1 MTAVMPDRIMR
12 PVPGMCKRFMFM
24 LRCLRLM
31 LLSVAA
37 ALIAASPAA
46 AAVIPF
52 PAAFHVSDVAVP
64 GATIHVRVGGHGPVV
79 VLLHGFGD
87 TGDMWAPLAAR
98 LVANHTVVVPDLRGM
113 GLSSHPESGYDKK
126 SEGQDVAAVLRKLKI
141 DGPVALVT
149 HDIGNMVGYAFAAQN
164 RDRVTR
170 WVVMDAPLPGLGH
183 WQDVI
188 NDHRTWHFDFYGP
201 DEERLIAGRERLY
214 LDRFYNELS
223 ADPKH
228 IDEATRAHYA
238 ALYSRP
244 HALHDAFSQFAAF
257 RQDGIDNK
265 KFLAEGKL
273 TMPILAIGGEKSFG
287 EGFANE
293 IRFAADNVRAFSIHD
308 SGHWLMEEQPAA
320 TMDAILGFLREPVAP

>member
-1 MTAVMPDRIMR
+1 M
-12 PVPGMCKRFMFM
+12 KRKIAA
-24 LRCLRLM
+24 
-31 LLSVAA
+31 VAA
-37 ALIAASPAA
+37 GLSMLFAAPSAIAA
-46 AAVIPF
+46 VQPF
-52 PAAFHVSDVAVP
+52 PASFRVLDIPAN
-64 GATIHVRVGGHGPVV
+64 GTTIHVRVGGRGSPI

-98 LVANHTVVVPDLRGM
+98 LAKDHTIIVPDLRGM
-113 GLSSHPESGYDKK
+113 GLSAHPDSGYDKRN
-126 SEGQDVAAVLRKLKI
+126 EGKDVADVLSALKI
-141 DGPVALVT
+141 GGPVGLVT

-201 DEERLIAGRERLY
+201 DEERLVAGRERLY

-223 ADPKH
+223 ADPRH
-228 IDEATRAHYA
+228 IGEATRAHYA

-244 HALHDAFSQFAAF
+244 HAIHDAFSQFAAF
-257 RQDGIDNK
+257 RQDGVDNR
-265 KFLAEGKL
+265 KFLADGKL

-287 EGFANE
+287 LGFANE
-293 IRFAADNVRAFSIHD
+293 IEFAATNVRALSIKD
-308 SGHWLMEEQPAA
+308 SGHWLMEEQPEA
-320 TMDAILGFLREPVAP
+320 TMDAITGFLDEETKR

>member
-1 MTAVMPDRIMR
+1 MSLAAASP
-12 PVPGMCKRFMFM
+12 
-24 LRCLRLM
+24 
-31 LLSVAA
+31 SVAA
-37 ALIAASPAA
+37 VAPFSP
-46 AAVIPF
+46 
-52 PAAFHVSDVAVP
+52 AFHVSDVAVP
-64 GATIHVRVGGHGPVV
+64 GATIHVRVGGSGPAV

-87 TGDMWAPLAAR
+87 SGDMWAPLAAR
-98 LVANHTVVVPDLRGM
+98 LIANHTVVVPDLRGM

-126 SEGQDVAAVLRKLKI
+126 TEGQDIAAVLQQLKI

-164 RDRVTR
+164 RARVTC

-183 WQDVI
+183 WDEVI
-188 NDHRTWHFDFYGP
+188 KDHRTWHFDFYGP

-244 HALHDAFSQFAAF
+244 LAIHDAFAQFAAF
-257 RQDGIDNK
+257 RADGADNQ

-273 TMPILAIGGEKSFG
+273 TMPVLAIGGEKSFG
-287 EGFANE
+287 IGFANE
-293 IRFAADNVRAFSIHD
+293 IEFAADNVRALSIAN
-308 SGHWLMEEQPAA
+308 SGHWLMEEQPEA
-320 TMDAILGFLREPVAP
+320 TMAAILSFLAELTPGKNP

>member
-1 MTAVMPDRIMR
+1 
-12 PVPGMCKRFMFM
+12 
-24 LRCLRLM
+24 LRSL
-31 LLSVAA
+31 LLSLAA
-37 ALIAASPAA
+37 ALAAASAAA
-46 AAVIPF
+46 AAVTPF
-52 PAAFHVSDVAVP
+52 PSAFRVSDVAVP
-64 GATIHVRVGGHGPVV
+64 GATIHVRVGGHGPAV

-98 LVANHTVVVPDLRGM
+98 LVADHTVVVPDLRGM

-126 SEGQDVAAVLRKLKI
+126 TEAQDVAAVLRTLKI
-141 DGPVALVT
+141 DGPIALVT

-164 RDRVTR
+164 RARVSR

-183 WQDVI
+183 WDDTI
-188 NDHRTWHFDFYGP
+188 KDHRTWHFDFYGP

-238 ALYSRP
+238 TLYSRP
-244 HALHDAFSQFAAF
+244 HAIHDAFSQFETF
-257 RQDGIDNK
+257 RQDGVDNQ

-273 TMPILAIGGEKSFG
+273 KMPILAIGGEKSFG

-293 IRFAADNVRAFSIHD
+293 IAFAADNVRGLSIRD

-320 TMDAILGFLREPVAP
+320 TMDAIVGFLREPAK